1 VLGFARLESRSGFY
15 PEGKDDNVYPLST
28 WPHVRNNVYPLST
41 WPHVR
46 NPLGMDSGESVPV
59 WLAFDIYGYL

>member
-15 PEGKDDNVYPLST
+15 PEGKDDNV
-28 WPHVRNNVYPLST
+28 PLST

-46 NPLGMDSGESVPV
+46 NPLGMDSVESVPMSTGMV
-59 WLAFDIYGYL
+59 SI